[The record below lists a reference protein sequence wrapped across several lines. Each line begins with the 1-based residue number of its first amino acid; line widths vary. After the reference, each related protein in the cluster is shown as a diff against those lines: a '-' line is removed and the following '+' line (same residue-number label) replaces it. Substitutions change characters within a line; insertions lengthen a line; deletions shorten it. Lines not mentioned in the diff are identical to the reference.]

1 MNDTFLQQNP
11 LKMFDDF
18 VEIPDEVFSN
28 KEDVAEICALVDTIC
43 ENEDF
48 GRVLKTIYEKS
59 PETIAESKRKLE
71 SYVKKA
77 SETDSPKNTYIKKFF
92 SRAIND
98 IDEIIKYGRSFK
110 KDTVKIYRCD
120 PRAILPKYKDPG
132 DAGADIYTIE
142 DTRIPPHSTTLIK
155 TGLKGI
161 VPGGYKRE
169 VVPRSGLSLTTN
181 LRIANTPGTIDSGYR
196 GEVGIIA
203 ENTGDEELHF
213 SQFARIAQ
221 FILVPIIKIN
231 WEEINEEK
239 FESYNTERGL
249 GFGSSGLKDE

>member
-1 MNDTFLQQNP
+1 MP
-11 LKMFDDF
+11 L
-18 VEIPDEVFSN
+18 V
-28 KEDVAEICALVDTIC
+28 KE
-43 ENEDF
+43 
-48 GRVLKTIYEKS
+48 
-59 PETIAESKRKLE
+59 
-71 SYVKKA
+71 
-77 SETDSPKNTYIKKFF
+77 
-92 SRAIND
+92 
-98 IDEIIKYGRSFK
+98 
-110 KDTVKIYRCD
+110 
-120 PRAILPKYKDPG
+120 
-132 DAGADIYTIE
+132 DIYTIE

-155 TGLKGI
+155 TGLKVI
-161 VPGGYKRE
+161 VPGGYKLE

-213 SQFARIAQ
+213 SQFTRIAQ
-221 FILVPIIKIN
+221 FILVPIVKIN